1 MTNDTSS
8 EIIGRSPETTWKAVK
23 VVAKKWGVF
32 EGKARES
39 QRRKAWLWKHP
50 NDRLGEEEGGR
61 WGKGSRRGVSP
72 GFLNLCPASP
82 SFPLDNP
89 SHIIYLHVSLFCHV
103 SWFCVSVQLAPLP
116 PLPPCKHTASPIN
129 SSPFL
134 LLLLH
139 HHLLLPHS
147 WHPHSPTSSA
157 PPHSFDSCCFWPK
170 EKTTV
175 YILLS
180 FLVHHNNIGHILC
193 CFI

>member
-82 SFPLDNP
+82 SSPPWQPLPYNLSACFVILPRFLILCVRPAGAVSPPSPMQTHSITYQQFTFPPPTPPPPPPP
-89 SHIIYLHVSLFCHV
+89 S
-103 SWFCVSVQLAPLP
+103 QLTP
-116 PLPPCKHTASPIN
+116 PLP
-129 SSPFL
+129 
-134 LLLLH
+134 
-139 HHLLLPHS
+139 
-147 WHPHSPTSSA
+147 PTSSA

-180 FLVHHNNIGHILC
+180 FLCTIITLGILC
-193 CFI
+193 FI